1 MAAHRTIVD
10 HNGIPTAKLQ
20 AVVPSVFAQQPYE
33 KTSAR
38 YGFVPTIDVV
48 QSLEST
54 GLNLVQAGQ
63 TLTRVEGKAP
73 FTRHVLRFRP
83 QYAPTVMNEAL
94 PEVVLMNSH
103 DGSSGFKLWLGLF
116 RMVCANGMI
125 VSNGTFSSDS
135 IPHRSNAA
143 EIVAQQSLDFLSNI
157 ETLDEGM
164 RRFKDKHM
172 TETEMY
178 QFAEK
183 AAQIRWGTE
192 RPAGL
197 NARDLLLARRLQDA
211 HHNLWAVLNTIQ
223 ENLTKGGVNLNRTG
237 RQSTT
242 RGLRSVS
249 DDVRMNT
256 QLWGAAEAFLHGEII
271 DVEAREVEII

>member
-116 RMVCANGMI
+116 RMVCANGMN
-125 VSNGTFSSDS
+125 VSNGTISSDS
-135 IPHRSNAA
+135 IPPRANAA

-183 AAQIRWGTE
+183 AAQIRWGSE

-256 QLWGAAEAFLHGEII
+256 QLWGAAESFLHGEII